1 MRDKTPLVLIEQLI
15 MLLVFALAAAL
26 CLRAFTWADQESLRG
41 EARDRAVLT
50 AELAAETLKHHR
62 GDFAAAAAEFG
73 GSWDGEVWQIGYN
86 GQWLPAEDAVYTLRA
101 SQITD
106 DLAYL
111 GRAEISVFDKDG
123 NCLIQLPLAWQEVGT
138 DA

>member
-1 MRDKTPLVLIEQLI
+1 MRDKTPLILIEQLI

-26 CLRAFTWADQESLRG
+26 CLRAFAWADQESLRG

-50 AELAAETLKHHR
+50 AELAAETLKHHK
-62 GDFAAAAAEFG
+62 GDFAAAAADLG
-73 GSWDGEVWQIGYN
+73 GNWDGEVWSIGFD

-111 GRAEISVFDKDG
+111 GRAEITVSDADG
-123 NCLIQLPLAWQEVGT
+123 TCLFRLPIAWQEVGT